1 MKKSVLFTGVGG
13 QGVLTVANIL
23 AKAALKERFH
33 VLTSEV
39 HGMAQRGGSVVCH
52 VRIGDVHSP
61 LIPDGGADAI
71 VSMEPVEALRHIE
84 KISREGIILTD
95 ITPVIPPMVSIGKG
109 KYPSLEK
116 IFGELR
122 KGSKLITID
131 ALNIARKAGNAI
143 TRNIVM
149 LGALAEVDV
158 LPMSKEKILD
168 VVKKSVPEKY
178 VALNEK
184 AFVMGS
190 EAVKNSSKG

>member
-23 AKAALKERFH
+23 AKAALEEGFH

-52 VRIGDVHSP
+52 VRIGNIHSP

-71 VSMEPVEALRHIE
+71 VSMEPLEALRHIE
-84 KISREGIILTD
+84 KISKDGIVLTD
-95 ITPVIPPMVSIGKG
+95 ITPVIPPNVSIGKAV
-109 KYPSLEK
+109 YPPLEK
-116 IFGELR
+116 IFGEMA
-122 KGSKLITID
+122 KKCKLVKID
-131 ALNIARKAGNAI
+131 ALKIAKEAGNAI

-149 LGALAEVDV
+149 LGALAEMDV
-158 LPMSKEKILD
+158 FPVSKEKILSM
-168 VVKKSVPEKY
+168 VKKSVPEKY

-184 AFVMGS
+184 AFVMGGK
-190 EAVKNSSKG
+190 AVK

>member
-1 MKKSVLFTGVGG
+1 MKRSVLFTGVGG

-23 AKAALKERFH
+23 AKAALVEGLH

-52 VRIGDVHSP
+52 VRIGNVHSP
-61 LIPDGGADAI
+61 LISDGGADAI
-71 VSMEPVEALRHIE
+71 VSMEPVEALRNIE
-84 KISREGIILTD
+84 KIKEDGIILTD
-95 ITPVIPPMVSIGKG
+95 ITPIIPQMVSIGKG
-109 KYPSLEK
+109 KYPPLKEIFEEMEK
-116 IFGELR
+116 R
-122 KGSKLITID
+122 CNLITID

-149 LGALAEVDV
+149 LGALAETSIVPV
-158 LPMSKEKILD
+158 PKEKILD

-178 VALNEK
+178 VSLNEK

-190 EAVKNSSKG
+190 KAVKK